1 MRKQS
6 KNPLPKVMKASSRK
20 AKGSRLERDC
30 AKDIRDAGLD
40 KEAKRM
46 PLSGAWEGLKSD
58 IFTTLPVSFEMKNQE
73 SWSPLEY
80 MKQAENGCRH
90 GEMPIVVMSRN
101 RLKEP
106 LCLIKWNDLL
116 ALMKWAKD
124 GGWLDDLPFSKRK
137 IR

>member
-1 MRKQS
+1 
-6 KNPLPKVMKASSRK
+6 MKPRSAK
-20 AKGSRLERDC
+20 AKGSRLERKV
-30 AKDIRDAGLD
+30 AQELREAGLD
-40 KEAKRM
+40 DNARRM
-46 PLSGAWEGLKSD
+46 PMSGAMEGMKAD
-58 IFTTLPVSFEMKNQE
+58 IFTTLPISLELKNQE
-73 SWSPLEY
+73 SWSPLAY
-80 MKQAENGCRH
+80 MEQAENGARN

-124 GGWLDDLPFSKRK
+124 GGWLGELQFSKRRQ

>member
-1 MRKQS
+1 MLKH
-6 KNPLPKVMKASSRK
+6 PKL
-20 AKGSRLERDC
+20 KGRVLEVRC
-30 AKDIRDAGLD
+30 AKDIRDSGLD

-80 MKQAENGCRH
+80 MKQAENGARN

-116 ALMKWAKD
+116 ALMTYARI
-124 GGWLDDLPFSKRK
+124 GGWLGESKFSKRK
-137 IR
+137 QVNGRLNK